1 MNTTQTERTSVY
13 ERITQQIIHA
23 IESGTAQY
31 RMPWHSRGADSALP
45 VNAVTR
51 KPYRGVNILC
61 LSAQAAERTYPSH
74 LWATF
79 NQWKELGANVRKSEK
94 ATLIV
99 FWKFWRDEEEAEG
112 EDRKGNQ
119 RCMARAY
126 FVFNAAQVDG
136 YALPEIPTIPEA
148 TRIASAETFFAATGA
163 TIKEQGNRAF
173 YRPATDEIVMPPF
186 THFKKAEYFYST
198 LAHEVTHFTARP
210 ERCNRTEALA
220 VRFGSE
226 AYAMEELI
234 AELGSAFLSADLG
247 LALEPRTDHAGYIEN
262 WLGVLKKDNRAIFA
276 AAAKAQAAI
285 DWLHAQQQAKEASM
299 GPVEGMVAE
308 EVQPFAS

>member
-1 MNTTQTERTSVY
+1 MNTTQFERISVY

-31 RMPWHSRGADSALP
+31 QMPWHSRGADSTLP
-45 VNAVTR
+45 INAVTC

-61 LSAQAAERTYPSH
+61 LWAQAAEKAYPSH

-79 NQWKELGANVRKSEK
+79 NQWKELGANVRKGEK

-99 FWKFWRDEEEAEG
+99 FWKFWRDEEESN
-112 EDRKGNQ
+112 EDDGKGNQ
-119 RCMARAY
+119 RFMARAY
-126 FVFNAAQVDG
+126 FVFNAAQVDD
-136 YALPEIPTIPEA
+136 YDLPEAPTIPDE
-148 TRIASAETFFAATGA
+148 TRIASAEAFFAATGA

-173 YRPATDEIVMPPF
+173 YRPSTDEIVMPPF
-186 THFKKAEYFYST
+186 AHFKKSEYFYST
-198 LAHEVTHFTARP
+198 LAHEVLHYSARP
-210 ERCNRTEALA
+210 ERCNRVEALSA
-220 VRFGSE
+220 RFGSE

-247 LALEPRTDHAGYIEN
+247 LALEPRTDHARYIEN
-262 WLGVLKKDNRAIFA
+262 WLGVLKTDNRAIFA

-285 DWLHAQQQAKEASM
+285 DWLHAQQPAKEASM
-299 GPVEGMVAE
+299 RPVEGMIAE
-308 EVQPFAS
+308 EIQPFTW